1 MKQYFLLAI
10 GFILGFSVLHAQEP
24 TILPDYQP
32 DAFYLKFKAGTLNL
46 PKGDSR
52 HVPVSALFPTA
63 TKGKLQKYGLRA
75 EAFCLRLNNNPALQ
89 YAFKIRFDSVQNADL
104 LLRQLQ
110 QDPRVEL
117 VERVPL
123 YRAAACPSDGFPR
136 KNNPKDTP
144 NDSFYGIV
152 DNIHASWYLDK
163 MGFAELYGKHTG
175 NPDIKVAVVD
185 NAVWSEHEDLD
196 ILPEN
201 LYNTVTNTQGNAA
214 MPDDAYTNQYRH
226 SSFGFKASINP
237 AYNWSHGTHCAGLIA
252 AVNNNGK
259 GIASLASGVSLMGIR
274 IAESEPNLMDNT
286 MEGVAWAVDH
296 GAKVISMSYGAGY
309 NSSIEREFFLACAN
323 QGIVLMAAAGN
334 EGHDKEQYPACYPG
348 VIAVGSV
355 NSDGHRSDFSNY
367 GDWVDVWVPGGYYID
382 HDTVVEDQQLLSTTW
397 CVSQWLDDK
406 PSFSGKYYDMMAGTS
421 MATPLAASASALIL
435 SYYPELNGYQ
445 IQEILQ
451 RATQDSC
458 VYVPEAFRLLEND
471 GLRQVRDLQAGRD
484 EAAGQVEVI
493 WNAPEQEGV
502 TAYRLYHGETY
513 IGQTE
518 AGTTRFGF
526 SAPDTTGFVGVRA
539 IYGQDSSLLCC
550 VPIRK
555 GAPEA
560 SNQEQPESASSLR
573 FWVNQAERS
582 LHLSEGYWHRLEIFD
597 VKGHLVME
605 KEYGAG
611 SISLQGLPS
620 GLYLCRVW
628 NGPEPSTFKFVLP

>member
-1 MKQYFLLAI
+1 MIMKQYFLLAI
-10 GFILGFSVLHAQEP
+10 GFLLVIPVLQAQGQ
-24 TILPDYQP
+24 TAIPDYQP
-32 DAFYLKFKAGTLNL
+32 DALYLKFKAGSLDL
-46 PKGDSR
+46 PKRDSR

-63 TKGKLQKYGLRA
+63 DKGDFRKYGLRA
-75 EAFCLRLNNNPALQ
+75 EAFCLRSGNNPALQ
-89 YAFKIRFDSVQNADL
+89 YAFKLRFDSVQNAGL

-110 QDPRVEL
+110 QDPRIEL

-123 YRAAACPSDGFPR
+123 YRASACPSDGFSR
-136 KNNPKDTP
+136 KNRLKETP
-144 NDSFYGIV
+144 DDPFHGIV
-152 DNIHASWYLDK
+152 DSIHASWHLDM
-163 MGFAELYGKHTG
+163 MGFDELYGKYTG

-185 NAVWSEHEDLD
+185 NAVWSGHEDLD

-201 LYNTVTNTQGNAA
+201 LYNTCTNAQGEANPPSHIDRE
-214 MPDDAYTNQYRH
+214 MVYGG
-226 SSFGFKASINP
+226 GFAGMNP

-274 IAESEPNLMDNT
+274 TAESDPGIFDNT
-286 MEGVAWAVDH
+286 MEGIAWAADH
-296 GAKVISMSYGAGY
+296 GAKVISMSYGSGY
-309 NSSIEREFFLACAN
+309 NSSIEREFFLTCAN
-323 QGIVLMAAAGN
+323 QGIVLIAAAGN
-334 EGHDKEQYPACYPG
+334 EGRDQVQYPACYPG

-367 GDWVDVWVPGGYYID
+367 GDWVDVWVPGGYCTD
-382 HDTVVEDQQLLSTTW
+382 HDTVAEDQQVLSTTW
-397 CVSQWLDDK
+397 CVSQWLHDK
-406 PSFSGKYYDMMAGTS
+406 PSFSGQYYDMMIGTS

-435 SYYPELNGYQ
+435 SYHPELNGYQ
-445 IQEILQ
+445 IKEILQ
-451 RATQDSC
+451 RAMQDSC

-471 GLRQVRDLQAGRD
+471 ELRQVRDLQAGRD
-484 EAAGQVEVI
+484 DATGQVEVI
-493 WNAPEQEGV
+493 WKAPGQEGV

-526 SAPDTTGFVGVRA
+526 PAPDTAGFVGIRA

-555 GAPEA
+555 GTPDVN
-560 SNQEQPESASSLR
+560 NQEQPESASSWKFR
-573 FWVNQAERS
+573 VNQAERS
-582 LHLSEGYWHRLEIFD
+582 LHLSEGIWHRLEIFD
-597 VKGHLVME
+597 VQGRLVME
-605 KEYGAG
+605 KEGGAD

-628 NGPEPSTFKFVLP
+628 NGPDSSTFKFVLP

>member
-10 GFILGFSVLHAQEP
+10 GLFLGFSVLQAQKP
-24 TILPDYQP
+24 TVLPGYQP

-75 EAFCLRLNNNPALQ
+75 EAFCLRLGDNPALQ

-123 YRAAACPSDGFPR
+123 YQTSACPSDGFFLKKQP
-136 KNNPKDTP
+136 KNMP

-152 DNIHASWYLDK
+152 DSIHASWHLDK
-163 MGFAELYGKHTG
+163 MGFAEFYGKYTG

-185 NAVWSEHEDLD
+185 NAIWSGHEDLA

-201 LYNTVTNTQGNAA
+201 LYNTCTNAQGEAN
-214 MPDDAYTNQYRH
+214 PPSNIDRDIVYTPHARI
-226 SSFGFKASINP
+226 GMNP

-259 GIASLASGVSLMGIR
+259 GIVSLASGISLMGIR
-274 IAESEPNLMDNT
+274 IAESEPNLMANA
-286 MEGVAWAVDH
+286 MEGIAWAADH
-296 GAKVISMSYGAGY
+296 GAKVISLSYGSEY
-309 NSSIEREFFLACAN
+309 NSSIEREFFQSCIN
-323 QGIVLMAAAGN
+323 QGIVFFASAGN
-334 EGHDKEQYPACYPG
+334 KSRDKEQYPACYPG

-382 HDTVVEDQQLLSTTW
+382 HDTVVKDQQLLSTTW

-445 IQEILQ
+445 IKEILQ
-451 RATQDSC
+451 QATQDSC

-471 GLRQVRDLQAGRD
+471 RLRQVRNLQAGRD
-484 EAAGQVEVI
+484 EASGQVEVI
-493 WNAPEQEGV
+493 WKTPEQEGV

-526 SAPDTTGFVGVRA
+526 SASDTTGFVGVRA

-560 SNQEQPESASSLR
+560 SNQEQPESASSLK

-582 LHLSEGYWHRLEIFD
+582 LHLSEGNWHRLEIFD
-597 VKGHLVME
+597 VKGRLVLE
-605 KEYGAG
+605 KRYEADAV
-611 SISLQGLPS
+611 SLQGLPS
-620 GLYLCRVW
+620 RLYLCRIW

>member
-1 MKQYFLLAI
+1 MKQYFLLTI
-10 GFILGFSVLHAQEP
+10 SFILGFSVLHAQEQ
-24 TILPDYQP
+24 TVLPDYQP
-32 DAFYLKFKAGTLNL
+32 DALYLKFKAGTLNL
-46 PKGDSR
+46 PKEDSR
-52 HVPVSALFPTA
+52 HVPVSVLFPTA

-75 EAFCLRLNNNPALQ
+75 EAFCLRLDNNPALQ
-89 YAFKIRFDSVQNADL
+89 YTFKIRFDSVQNADL
-104 LLRQLQ
+104 LFRQLQ

-123 YRAAACPSDGFPR
+123 YRAAACPSDGFSR
-136 KNNPKDTP
+136 KKRPKDTP

-152 DNIHASWYLDK
+152 DSIHASWHLDK
-163 MGFAELYGKHTG
+163 MGFAELYGKYTG

-185 NAVWSEHEDLD
+185 NAVWSGHEDLD

-201 LYNTVTNTQGNAA
+201 LYNTCTNAQGEANPPSHIDRE
-214 MPDDAYTNQYRH
+214 MVYGG
-226 SSFGFKASINP
+226 GFAGMNP

-259 GIASLASGVSLMGIR
+259 GIVSLASGISLMGIR
-274 IAESEPNLMDNT
+274 IAESEPNLMANA
-286 MEGVAWAVDH
+286 MEGIAWAADH
-296 GAKVISMSYGAGY
+296 GAKVISLSYGSEY
-309 NSSIEREFFLACAN
+309 NSSIEREFFQSCIN
-323 QGIVLMAAAGN
+323 QGIVFFASAGN
-334 EGHDKEQYPACYPG
+334 KSRDKEQYPACYPG

-367 GDWVDVWVPGGYYID
+367 GDWVDIWVPGGYYID
-382 HDTVVEDQQLLSTTW
+382 HDTVVKDQQMLSTTW
-397 CVSQWLDDK
+397 CVSQWLHDK
-406 PSFSGKYYDMMAGTS
+406 PSFSGQYYDMMIGTS

-445 IQEILQ
+445 IKEILQ
-451 RATQDSC
+451 RAMQDSC
-458 VYVPEAFRLLEND
+458 VHVPEAFRLLEND
-471 GLRQVRDLQAGRD
+471 ELRQVRDLQAGRD
-484 EAAGQVEVI
+484 EVTGQVEVI
-493 WNAPEQEGV
+493 WKAPGQEGV

-526 SAPDTTGFVGVRA
+526 PAPDTAGFVGIRA

-555 GAPEA
+555 GTPDVN
-560 SNQEQPESASSLR
+560 NQEQPESASSWKFR
-573 FWVNQAERS
+573 VNQAERS
-582 LHLSEGYWHRLEIFD
+582 LHLSEGIWHRLEIFD
-597 VKGHLVME
+597 VQGRLVME
-605 KEYGAG
+605 KEGGAD

-628 NGPEPSTFKFVLP
+628 NGPDSSTFKFVLP

>member
-10 GFILGFSVLHAQEP
+10 GFILGFSVLHAQEQ
-24 TILPDYQP
+24 TVLPNYQP
-32 DAFYLKFKAGTLNL
+32 DALYLKFKAGTLNL

-75 EAFCLRLNNNPALQ
+75 EAFCLRLDNTPALQ
-89 YAFKIRFDSVQNADL
+89 YAFKLRFDSVQNADL

-123 YRAAACPSDGFPR
+123 YRAAACTSDGFPR
-136 KNNPKDTP
+136 KNNLKDTP

-152 DNIHASWYLDK
+152 DNIHASWHLDK
-163 MGFAELYGKHTG
+163 MGFAELYGKYTG

-185 NAVWSEHEDLD
+185 NAVWNGHEDLA

-201 LYNTVTNTQGNAA
+201 LYNTCTNAQGEAN
-214 MPDDAYTNQYRH
+214 PPSNIDRDIVYTPHARI
-226 SSFGFKASINP
+226 GMNP

-259 GIASLASGVSLMGIR
+259 GIASLASGISLMGIR
-274 IAESEPNLMDNT
+274 TAESDPNIFDNT
-286 MEGVAWAVDH
+286 MEGIAWAADH
-296 GAKVISMSYGAGY
+296 GAKVISLSYGSEY
-309 NSSIEREFFLACAN
+309 NSSIEREFFQSCIN
-323 QGIVLMAAAGN
+323 QGIVFFASAGN
-334 EGHDKEQYPACYPG
+334 KSRDKEQYPACYPG

-382 HDTVVEDQQLLSTTW
+382 HDTLVKQQKILSTTW

-406 PSFSGKYYDMMAGTS
+406 PSFSDRYYDMMAGTS
-421 MATPLAASASALIL
+421 MATPLAASASALLL

-445 IQEILQ
+445 IKEILQ

-493 WNAPEQEGV
+493 WKAPEQEGV

-526 SAPDTTGFVGVRA
+526 SASDTTGFVGVRA

-560 SNQEQPESASSLR
+560 SNQEQPESASSLK

-582 LHLSEGYWHRLEIFD
+582 LHLSEGNWHRLEIFD
-597 VKGHLVME
+597 VKGRLVLE
-605 KEYGAG
+605 KRHKADAV
-611 SISLQGLPS
+611 SLQGLPS
-620 GLYLCRVW
+620 GLYLCRIW
-628 NGPEPSTFKFVLP
+628 NGPDPSTFKFVLP

>member
-1 MKQYFLLAI
+1 M
-10 GFILGFSVLHAQEP
+10 
-24 TILPDYQP
+24 
-32 DAFYLKFKAGTLNL
+32 
-46 PKGDSR
+46 
-52 HVPVSALFPTA
+52 
-63 TKGKLQKYGLRA
+63 
-75 EAFCLRLNNNPALQ
+75 
-89 YAFKIRFDSVQNADL
+89 
-104 LLRQLQ
+104 
-110 QDPRVEL
+110 
-117 VERVPL
+117 
-123 YRAAACPSDGFPR
+123 
-136 KNNPKDTP
+136 
-144 NDSFYGIV
+144 
-152 DNIHASWYLDK
+152 
-163 MGFAELYGKHTG
+163 
-175 NPDIKVAVVD
+175 
-185 NAVWSEHEDLD
+185 
-196 ILPEN
+196 
-201 LYNTVTNTQGNAA
+201 
-214 MPDDAYTNQYRH
+214 
-226 SSFGFKASINP
+226 NP

-259 GIASLASGVSLMGIR
+259 GIASLASGISLMGIR
-274 IAESEPNLMDNT
+274 TAESDPNIFDNT
-286 MEGVAWAVDH
+286 MEGIAWAIDH

-309 NSSIEREFFLACAN
+309 NSSIEREFFLACAD

-334 EGHDKEQYPACYPG
+334 EGRDKEQYPACYPG

-382 HDTVVEDQQLLSTTW
+382 HDTLVKQQKILSTTW
-397 CVSQWLDDK
+397 CVSQWLYDK
-406 PSFSGKYYDMMAGTS
+406 PSFNGQYYDMKIGTS
-421 MATPLAASASALIL
+421 MATPLAASASALLL

-445 IQEILQ
+445 IKEILQ

-493 WNAPEQEGV
+493 WKAPEQEGV

-555 GAPEA
+555 GAPEV

-582 LHLSEGYWHRLEIFD
+582 LHLSEGNWHRLEIFD
-597 VKGHLVME
+597 VKGRLVME

-611 SISLQGLPS
+611 SVSLQGLPS

-628 NGPEPSTFKFVLP
+628 NGPDSSTFKFVLP

>member
-10 GFILGFSVLHAQEP
+10 GFILGFSVLHAQEQ
-24 TILPDYQP
+24 TVLPNYQP
-32 DAFYLKFKAGTLNL
+32 DALYLKFKAGTLNL

-75 EAFCLRLNNNPALQ
+75 EAFCLRLDNNPALQ
-89 YAFKIRFDSVQNADL
+89 YAFKLRFDSVQNADL

-123 YRAAACPSDGFPR
+123 YRAAACTSDGFPR
-136 KNNPKDTP
+136 KNNLKDTP

-152 DNIHASWYLDK
+152 DNIHASWHLDK
-163 MGFAELYGKHTG
+163 MGFAELYGKYTG

-185 NAVWSEHEDLD
+185 NAVWNGHEDLA

-201 LYNTVTNTQGNAA
+201 LYNTCTNAQGEAN
-214 MPDDAYTNQYRH
+214 PPSNIDRDIVYTPHARI
-226 SSFGFKASINP
+226 GMNP

-259 GIASLASGVSLMGIR
+259 GIASLASGISLMGIR
-274 IAESEPNLMDNT
+274 TAESDPNIFDNT
-286 MEGVAWAVDH
+286 MEGIAWAADH
-296 GAKVISMSYGAGY
+296 GAKVISLSYGSEY
-309 NSSIEREFFLACAN
+309 NSSIEREFFQSCIN
-323 QGIVLMAAAGN
+323 QGIVFFASAGN
-334 EGHDKEQYPACYPG
+334 KSRDKEQYPACYPG

-382 HDTVVEDQQLLSTTW
+382 HDTLVKQQKILSTTW

-406 PSFSGKYYDMMAGTS
+406 PSFSDRYYDMMAGTS
-421 MATPLAASASALIL
+421 MATPLAASASALLL

-445 IQEILQ
+445 IKEILQ

-493 WNAPEQEGV
+493 WKAPEQEGV

-582 LHLSEGYWHRLEIFD
+582 LHLSEGNWHRLEIFD
-597 VKGHLVME
+597 VKGRLVME

-611 SISLQGLPS
+611 TVSLQGIPS
-620 GLYLCRVW
+620 GLYLCRIW
-628 NGPEPSTFKFVLP
+628 IGPDSSTFKFVLP

>member
-1 MKQYFLLAI
+1 MKQYFLLTI
-10 GFILGFSVLHAQEP
+10 SFILGFSVLHAQEQ
-24 TILPDYQP
+24 TVLPDYQP
-32 DAFYLKFKAGTLNL
+32 DALYLKFKAGTLNL
-46 PKGDSR
+46 PKEDSR
-52 HVPVSALFPTA
+52 HVPVSVLFPTA

-75 EAFCLRLNNNPALQ
+75 EAFCLRLDNNPALQ
-89 YAFKIRFDSVQNADL
+89 YTFKIRFDSVQNADL
-104 LLRQLQ
+104 LFRQLQ

-123 YRAAACPSDGFPR
+123 YRAAACPSDGFSR
-136 KNNPKDTP
+136 KKRPKDTP

-152 DNIHASWYLDK
+152 DSIHASWHLDK
-163 MGFAELYGKHTG
+163 MGFAELYGKYTG

-185 NAVWSEHEDLD
+185 NAVWSGHEDLD

-201 LYNTVTNTQGNAA
+201 LYNTCTNAQGEANPPSHIDRE
-214 MPDDAYTNQYRH
+214 MVYGG
-226 SSFGFKASINP
+226 GFAGMNP

-259 GIASLASGVSLMGIR
+259 GIVSLASGISLMGIR
-274 IAESEPNLMDNT
+274 IAESEPNLMANA
-286 MEGVAWAVDH
+286 MEGIAWAADH
-296 GAKVISMSYGAGY
+296 GAKVISLSYGSEY
-309 NSSIEREFFLACAN
+309 NSSIEREFFQSCIN
-323 QGIVLMAAAGN
+323 QGIVFFASAGN
-334 EGHDKEQYPACYPG
+334 KSRDKEQYPACYPG

-367 GDWVDVWVPGGYYID
+367 GDWVDIWVPGGYYID
-382 HDTVVEDQQLLSTTW
+382 HDTVVKDQQMLSTTW

-445 IQEILQ
+445 IKEILQ
-451 RATQDSC
+451 RAMQDSC
-458 VYVPEAFRLLEND
+458 VHVPEAFRLLEND
-471 GLRQVRDLQAGRD
+471 ELRQVRDLQAGRD
-484 EAAGQVEVI
+484 ETTGQVEVI
-493 WNAPEQEGV
+493 WKAPGQEGV

-526 SAPDTTGFVGVRA
+526 PAPDTAGFVGIRA

-555 GAPEA
+555 GTPDVN
-560 SNQEQPESASSLR
+560 NQEQPESASSLR

-582 LHLSEGYWHRLEIFD
+582 LHLSEGNWHRLEIFD
-597 VKGHLVME
+597 VKGRLVLE
-605 KEYGAG
+605 KRYEADAV
-611 SISLQGLPS
+611 SLQGLPS
-620 GLYLCRVW
+620 GLYLCRIW

>member
-10 GFILGFSVLHAQEP
+10 GFILGFSALPAQEP
-24 TILPDYQP
+24 MTLPDYQP
-32 DAFYLKFKAGTLNL
+32 DALYLKFKAGTLNL

-52 HVPVSALFPTA
+52 HVPVSALFPA
-63 TKGKLQKYGLRA
+63 AAKGKLQKYGLRT
-75 EAFCLRLNNNPALQ
+75 EAFCLRLDNNPALQ
-89 YAFKIRFDSVQNADL
+89 YTFKIRFDSVQNADL

-123 YRAAACPSDGFPR
+123 YRAAACTSDGFSR
-136 KNNPKDTP
+136 KKRPKDTP

-152 DNIHASWYLDK
+152 DSIHASWHLDK
-163 MGFAELYGKHTG
+163 MGFAELYGKYTG

-185 NAVWSEHEDLD
+185 NAIWSGHEDLA

-201 LYNTVTNTQGNAA
+201 LYNTCTNAQGEANPPSHIDREIVYGCDWAG
-214 MPDDAYTNQYRH
+214 T
-226 SSFGFKASINP
+226 NP

-252 AVNNNGK
+252 AVNNNGN
-259 GIASLASGVSLMGIR
+259 GIVSLASGVSLMGIR
-274 IAESEPNLMDNT
+274 TAESDPNIFDNT
-286 MEGVAWAVDH
+286 MEGLAWAADH
-296 GAKVISMSYGAGY
+296 EAKVISMSYGGGY
-309 NSSIEREFFLACAN
+309 NSSIEKEFFLACAN

-334 EGHDKEQYPACYPG
+334 NGRDDEQYPSCYPG

-382 HDTVVEDQQLLSTTW
+382 HDTAVEDQQMLSTTW

-421 MATPLAASASALIL
+421 MATPLAASASALLL

-445 IQEILQ
+445 IKEILQ
-451 RATQDSC
+451 RATQYSC

-484 EAAGQVEVI
+484 EATSQVEVI
-493 WNAPEQEGV
+493 WKEPEQEGV

-573 FWVNQAERS
+573 FWINQAERS
-582 LHLSEGYWHRLEIFD
+582 LHLPEGNWHRLEIFD
-597 VKGHLVME
+597 VKGRLVLE
-605 KEYGAG
+605 KRYEADAV
-611 SISLQGLPS
+611 SLQGLPS
-620 GLYLCRVW
+620 GLYLCRIW

>member
-10 GFILGFSVLHAQEP
+10 GFILSFPVLHAQEP
-24 TILPDYQP
+24 TTIPDYQP
-32 DAFYLKFKAGTLNL
+32 DALYLKFKAGTLNL

-63 TKGKLQKYGLRA
+63 DKGKLQKYGLRA

-89 YAFKIRFDSVQNADL
+89 YAFKLRFDSVQNADL

-123 YRAAACPSDGFPR
+123 YQTSACPSDGFFR
-136 KNNPKDTP
+136 KKQPKNMP

-152 DNIHASWYLDK
+152 DSIHASWHLDK
-163 MGFAELYGKHTG
+163 MGFAEFYGKYTG

-185 NAVWSEHEDLD
+185 NAIWSGHEDLA

-201 LYNTVTNTQGNAA
+201 LYNTCTNAQGEAN
-214 MPDDAYTNQYRH
+214 PPSNIDRDIVYTPHARI
-226 SSFGFKASINP
+226 GMNP

-259 GIASLASGVSLMGIR
+259 GIVSLASGVSLMGIR

-296 GAKVISMSYGAGY
+296 GAKVISMSYGSSY
-309 NSSIEREFFLACAN
+309 NSSIEREFFLACAD

-334 EGHDKEQYPACYPG
+334 EGRDKEQYPACYPG

-382 HDTVVEDQQLLSTTW
+382 HDTLVKQQKILSTTW

-406 PSFSGKYYDMMAGTS
+406 PSFSGQYYDMMIGTS

-435 SYYPELNGYQ
+435 SYCPELNGYQ
-445 IQEILQ
+445 IKEILQ

-493 WNAPEQEGV
+493 WKAPEQEGV

-518 AGTTRFGF
+518 AGTTRFEF
-526 SAPDTTGFVGVRA
+526 PAPDTAGFVGIRA

-555 GAPEA
+555 GAPEV

-582 LHLSEGYWHRLEIFD
+582 LHLSEGNWHRLEIFD
-597 VKGHLVME
+597 VKGRLVLE
-605 KEYGAG
+605 KRYEADAV
-611 SISLQGLPS
+611 SLQGLPS

>member
-1 MKQYFLLAI
+1 MKQYFLLTI
-10 GFILGFSVLHAQEP
+10 SFILGFSVLHAQEQ
-24 TILPDYQP
+24 TVLPDYQP
-32 DAFYLKFKAGTLNL
+32 DALYLKFKAGTLNL
-46 PKGDSR
+46 PKEDSR
-52 HVPVSALFPTA
+52 HVPVSVLFPTA

-75 EAFCLRLNNNPALQ
+75 EAFCLRLDNNPALQ
-89 YAFKIRFDSVQNADL
+89 YTFKIRFDSVQNADL

-123 YRAAACPSDGFPR
+123 YRAAACPSDGFSR
-136 KNNPKDTP
+136 KKRPKDTP
-144 NDSFYGIV
+144 NDPFHGIV
-152 DNIHASWYLDK
+152 DNIHASWHLDK
-163 MGFAELYGKHTG
+163 MGFAELYGKYTG

-185 NAVWSEHEDLD
+185 NAVWSGHEDLD

-201 LYNTVTNTQGNAA
+201 LYNTCTNAQGEANPPSHIDRE
-214 MPDDAYTNQYRH
+214 MVYGG
-226 SSFGFKASINP
+226 GFAGMNP

-259 GIASLASGVSLMGIR
+259 GIVSLASGISLMGIR
-274 IAESEPNLMDNT
+274 IAESEPNLMANA
-286 MEGVAWAVDH
+286 MEGIAWAADH
-296 GAKVISMSYGAGY
+296 GAKVISLSYGSEY
-309 NSSIEREFFLACAN
+309 NSSIEREFFQSCIN
-323 QGIVLMAAAGN
+323 QGIVFFASAGN
-334 EGHDKEQYPACYPG
+334 KSRDKEQYPACYPG

-367 GDWVDVWVPGGYYID
+367 GDWVDIWVPGGYYID
-382 HDTVVEDQQLLSTTW
+382 HDTVVKDQQMLSTTW

-445 IQEILQ
+445 IKEILQ

-484 EAAGQVEVI
+484 EATSQVEVI
-493 WNAPEQEGV
+493 WKAPEQEGG

-555 GAPEA
+555 GAPEV

-573 FWVNQAERS
+573 FWINQTERS
-582 LHLSEGYWHRLEIFD
+582 LHLPEGNWHRLEIFD
-597 VKGHLVME
+597 VKGRLVLE
-605 KEYGAG
+605 KRYEADAV
-611 SISLQGLPS
+611 SLQGLPS
-620 GLYLCRVW
+620 GLYLCRIW

>member
-10 GFILGFSVLHAQEP
+10 GFILSFPVLHAQEQ
-24 TILPDYQP
+24 TVLPDYQP
-32 DAFYLKFKAGTLNL
+32 DALYLKFKAGTLNL

-63 TKGKLQKYGLRA
+63 AKGTLDKYGLRT
-75 EAFCLRLNNNPALQ
+75 EAFCLRLDNNPALQ

-123 YRAAACPSDGFPR
+123 YRAAACTSDGFPR

-152 DNIHASWYLDK
+152 DSIHASWHLDK
-163 MGFAELYGKHTG
+163 MGFAELYGKYTG

-185 NAVWSEHEDLD
+185 NAVWNGHEDLA

-201 LYNTVTNTQGNAA
+201 LYNTCTNAQGEANPPSYIDREIVYGGDWAG
-214 MPDDAYTNQYRH
+214 M
-226 SSFGFKASINP
+226 NP

-259 GIASLASGVSLMGIR
+259 GLASLASGVSLMGIR
-274 IAESEPNLMDNT
+274 TAESNPNIFDNI

-309 NSSIEREFFLACAN
+309 NSSIEREFFLTCAN

-334 EGHDKEQYPACYPG
+334 NGRDKEQYPACYPG

-382 HDTVVEDQQLLSTTW
+382 HDTAVTNQQMLSTTW

-406 PSFSGKYYDMMAGTS
+406 PSFSGQYYDMMSGTS
-421 MATPLAASASALIL
+421 MATPLVASASALIL

-445 IQEILQ
+445 IKEILQ

-471 GLRQVRDLQAGRD
+471 RLRQVRDLQAGRD

-493 WNAPEQEGV
+493 WKAPEQEGL

-555 GAPEA
+555 GAPEV
-560 SNQEQPESASSLR
+560 SNQEQPESASSLM

-582 LHLSEGYWHRLEIFD
+582 LHLSEGNWHRLEIFD
-597 VKGHLVME
+597 VKGRLVLE
-605 KEYGAG
+605 KEYVAG
-611 SISLQGLPS
+611 SVSLQGLPS

-628 NGPEPSTFKFVLP
+628 IGPDSSTFKFVLP

>member
-10 GFILGFSVLHAQEP
+10 GLFLGFSVLPAQEP
-24 TILPDYQP
+24 TILSDYQP
-32 DAFYLKFKAGTLNL
+32 DALYLKFKAGTLNL

-52 HVPVSALFPTA
+52 YVPVSALFPA
-63 TKGKLQKYGLRA
+63 AAKGKLQKYGLRA
-75 EAFCLRLNNNPALQ
+75 EVFCLRLDNNPALQ
-89 YAFKIRFDSVQNADL
+89 YAFKLRFDSVQNADSL
-104 LLRQLQ
+104 LGQLQ

-123 YRAAACPSDGFPR
+123 YRAAACTSDGFPR

-152 DNIHASWYLDK
+152 DNIHASWHLDK
-163 MGFAELYGKHTG
+163 MGFAELYGKYTG

-185 NAVWSEHEDLD
+185 NAVWNGHEDLA

-201 LYNTVTNTQGNAA
+201 LYNTCTNAQGEANPPSHIDREIVYGGDWAG
-214 MPDDAYTNQYRH
+214 M
-226 SSFGFKASINP
+226 NP

-259 GIASLASGVSLMGIR
+259 GIASLASGISLMGIR
-274 IAESEPNLMDNT
+274 TAESEPNLMANT
-286 MEGVAWAVDH
+286 MEGIVWAADH
-296 GAKVISMSYGAGY
+296 GAKVISLSYGSEY
-309 NSSIEREFFLACAN
+309 NSSIEREFFQSCIN
-323 QGIVLMAAAGN
+323 QGIVFFASAGN
-334 EGHDKEQYPACYPG
+334 KSRDKEQYPACYPG

-382 HDTVVEDQQLLSTTW
+382 HDSAVTNQQMLSTTW

-406 PSFSGKYYDMMAGTS
+406 PSFSGKYYDMMIGTS

-445 IQEILQ
+445 IKEILQ

-493 WNAPEQEGV
+493 WKAPEQEGV

-518 AGTTRFGF
+518 VGTTRFGF

-555 GAPEA
+555 GAPEV
-560 SNQEQPESASSLR
+560 SNQKQPESASSLR

-582 LHLSEGYWHRLEIFD
+582 LHLSEGNWHRLEIFD
-597 VKGHLVME
+597 VKGRLVLE
-605 KEYGAG
+605 KRYEADAV
-611 SISLQGLPS
+611 SLQGLPS

>member
-10 GFILGFSVLHAQEP
+10 GFILSFPVLHAQEP
-24 TILPDYQP
+24 TTIPDYQP
-32 DAFYLKFKAGTLNL
+32 DALYLKFKAGTLNL

-63 TKGKLQKYGLRA
+63 AKGKLQKYGLRA

-89 YAFKIRFDSVQNADL
+89 YAFKLRFDSVQNADL

-123 YRAAACPSDGFPR
+123 YQTSACPSDGFFR
-136 KNNPKDTP
+136 KKQPKNMP

-152 DNIHASWYLDK
+152 DSIHASWHLDK
-163 MGFAELYGKHTG
+163 MGFAEFYGKYTG

-185 NAVWSEHEDLD
+185 NAIWSGHEDLA

-201 LYNTVTNTQGNAA
+201 LYNTCTNAQGEAN
-214 MPDDAYTNQYRH
+214 PPSNIDRDIVYTPHARI
-226 SSFGFKASINP
+226 GMNP

-259 GIASLASGVSLMGIR
+259 GIVSLASGVSLMGIR

-296 GAKVISMSYGAGY
+296 GAKVISMSYGSSY
-309 NSSIEREFFLACAN
+309 NSSIEREFFLACAD

-334 EGHDKEQYPACYPG
+334 EGRDKEQYPACYPG

-382 HDTVVEDQQLLSTTW
+382 HDTVVKDQQLLSTTW

-435 SYYPELNGYQ
+435 SYCPELNGYQ
-445 IQEILQ
+445 IKEILQ

-493 WNAPEQEGV
+493 WKAPEQEGV

-555 GAPEA
+555 GAPEV
-560 SNQEQPESASSLR
+560 SNQKQPESASSLR

-582 LHLSEGYWHRLEIFD
+582 LHLSEGNWHRLEIFD
-597 VKGHLVME
+597 VKGRLVLE
-605 KEYGAG
+605 KRYEADAV
-611 SISLQGLPS
+611 SLQGLPS

>member
-10 GFILGFSVLHAQEP
+10 GFILNFPVLHAQEQ
-24 TILPDYQP
+24 TVLPGYQP

-63 TKGKLQKYGLRA
+63 DKGDFRKYGLRA
-75 EAFCLRLNNNPALQ
+75 EAFCLRSGNNPALQ
-89 YAFKIRFDSVQNADL
+89 YAFKLRFDSVQNAGL

-110 QDPRVEL
+110 QDPRIEL

-123 YRAAACPSDGFPR
+123 YRASACPSDGFSR
-136 KNNPKDTP
+136 KNRLKETP
-144 NDSFYGIV
+144 DDPFHGIV
-152 DNIHASWYLDK
+152 DSIHASWHLDM
-163 MGFAELYGKHTG
+163 MGFDELYGKYTG

-185 NAVWSEHEDLD
+185 NAVWNGHEDLA

-201 LYNTVTNTQGNAA
+201 LYNTCTNAQGEANPPSHIDRE
-214 MPDDAYTNQYRH
+214 MVYGG
-226 SSFGFKASINP
+226 GFAGMNP

-259 GIASLASGVSLMGIR
+259 GIVSLASGVSLMGIR
-274 IAESEPNLMDNT
+274 IAESEPNLMANA
-286 MEGVAWAVDH
+286 MEGIAWAADH
-296 GAKVISMSYGAGY
+296 GAKVISLSYGSEY
-309 NSSIEREFFLACAN
+309 NSSIEREFFQSCIN
-323 QGIVLMAAAGN
+323 QGIVFFASAGN
-334 EGHDKEQYPACYPG
+334 KSRDKEQYPACYPG

-382 HDTVVEDQQLLSTTW
+382 HDTVVKDQQLLSTTW

-445 IQEILQ
+445 IKEILQ
-451 RATQDSC
+451 QATQDSC

-471 GLRQVRDLQAGRD
+471 RLRQVRNLQAGRD

-493 WNAPEQEGV
+493 WKTPEQEGV

-526 SAPDTTGFVGVRA
+526 SASDTTGFVGVRA

-573 FWVNQAERS
+573 FWINQTERS
-582 LHLSEGYWHRLEIFD
+582 LHLPEGNWHRLEIFD
-597 VKGHLVME
+597 VKGRLVLE
-605 KEYGAG
+605 KRYEADAV
-611 SISLQGLPS
+611 SLQGLPS
-620 GLYLCRVW
+620 GLYLCRIW
-628 NGPEPSTFKFVLP
+628 NDPDSSTFKFILP

>member
-1 MKQYFLLAI
+1 MKQYFLLTI
-10 GFILGFSVLHAQEP
+10 SFILGFSVLHAQEQ
-24 TILPDYQP
+24 TVLPDYQP
-32 DAFYLKFKAGTLNL
+32 DALYLKFKAGTLNL
-46 PKGDSR
+46 PKEDSR
-52 HVPVSALFPTA
+52 HVPVSVLFPTA

-75 EAFCLRLNNNPALQ
+75 EAFCLRLDNNPALQ
-89 YAFKIRFDSVQNADL
+89 YTFKIRFDSVQNADL
-104 LLRQLQ
+104 LFRQLQ

-123 YRAAACPSDGFPR
+123 YQTSACPSDGFFR
-136 KNNPKDTP
+136 KKQPKNMP

-152 DNIHASWYLDK
+152 DSIHASWHLDK
-163 MGFAELYGKHTG
+163 MGFAEFYGKYTG

-185 NAVWSEHEDLD
+185 NAIWSGHEDLA

-201 LYNTVTNTQGNAA
+201 LYNTCTNAQGEAN
-214 MPDDAYTNQYRH
+214 PPSNIDRDIVYTPHARI
-226 SSFGFKASINP
+226 GMNP

-259 GIASLASGVSLMGIR
+259 GIVSLASGVSLMGIR

-296 GAKVISMSYGAGY
+296 GAKVISMSYGSSY
-309 NSSIEREFFLACAN
+309 NSSIEREFFLACAD

-334 EGHDKEQYPACYPG
+334 EGRDKEQYPACYPG

-382 HDTVVEDQQLLSTTW
+382 HDTLVKQQKILSTTW

-406 PSFSGKYYDMMAGTS
+406 PSFSGQYYDMMIGTS

-435 SYYPELNGYQ
+435 SYCPELNGYQ
-445 IQEILQ
+445 IKEILQ

-493 WNAPEQEGV
+493 WKAPEQEGV

-555 GAPEA
+555 GAPEV
-560 SNQEQPESASSLR
+560 SNQKQPESASSLR

-582 LHLSEGYWHRLEIFD
+582 LHLSEGNWHRLEIFD
-597 VKGHLVME
+597 VKGRLVLE
-605 KEYGAG
+605 KRYEADAV
-611 SISLQGLPS
+611 SLQGLPS

>member
-10 GFILGFSVLHAQEP
+10 GLFLGFSVLQAQKP
-24 TILPDYQP
+24 TVLPGYQP

-89 YAFKIRFDSVQNADL
+89 YAFKLRFDSVQNADL

-163 MGFAELYGKHTG
+163 MGFAELYGKYTG

-185 NAVWSEHEDLD
+185 NAVWNGHEDLT

-201 LYNTVTNTQGNAA
+201 LYNTCTNAQGEADPPSNIDRDIVYKPHHWIG
-214 MPDDAYTNQYRH
+214 M
-226 SSFGFKASINP
+226 NP

-259 GIASLASGVSLMGIR
+259 GIVSLASGVSLMGIR
-274 IAESEPNLMDNT
+274 TAESDPNIFDNI
-286 MEGVAWAVDH
+286 MEGVAWAIDH

-309 NSSIEREFFLACAN
+309 NSSIEREFFLTCAN
-323 QGIVLMAAAGN
+323 RGIVLMAAAGN
-334 EGHDKEQYPACYPG
+334 EGRDKEQYPACYPG

-382 HDTVVEDQQLLSTTW
+382 HDTVVKDQQLLSTTW

-406 PSFSGKYYDMMAGTS
+406 PSFSGQYYDMMIGTS

-445 IQEILQ
+445 IKEILQ
-451 RATQDSC
+451 RAMQDSC

-471 GLRQVRDLQAGRD
+471 RLRQVRDLQAGRD

-493 WNAPEQEGV
+493 WKAPEQEGV

-555 GAPEA
+555 GAPEV

-582 LHLSEGYWHRLEIFD
+582 LHLSEDNWHRLEIFD
-597 VKGHLVME
+597 VKGRLVME

-611 SISLQGLPS
+611 SVSLQGLPS

-628 NGPEPSTFKFVLP
+628 NGPDSSTFKFVLP

>member
-1 MKQYFLLAI
+1 MKQYFLLTI
-10 GFILGFSVLHAQEP
+10 SFILGFSVLHAQEQ
-24 TILPDYQP
+24 TVLPDYQP
-32 DAFYLKFKAGTLNL
+32 DALYLKFKAGTLNL
-46 PKGDSR
+46 PKEDSR
-52 HVPVSALFPTA
+52 HVPVSVLFPTA

-75 EAFCLRLNNNPALQ
+75 EAFCLRLDNNPALQ
-89 YAFKIRFDSVQNADL
+89 YTFKIRFDSVQNADL
-104 LLRQLQ
+104 LFRQLQ

-123 YRAAACPSDGFPR
+123 YRAAACPSDGFSR
-136 KNNPKDTP
+136 KKRPKDTP

-152 DNIHASWYLDK
+152 DSIHASWHLDK
-163 MGFAELYGKHTG
+163 MGFAELYGKYTG

-185 NAVWSEHEDLD
+185 NAVWSGHEDLD

-201 LYNTVTNTQGNAA
+201 LYNTCTNAQGEANPPSHIDRE
-214 MPDDAYTNQYRH
+214 MVYGG
-226 SSFGFKASINP
+226 GFAGMNP

-259 GIASLASGVSLMGIR
+259 GIVSLASGISLMGIR
-274 IAESEPNLMDNT
+274 IAESEPNLMANA
-286 MEGVAWAVDH
+286 MEGIAWAADH
-296 GAKVISMSYGAGY
+296 GAKVISLSYGSEY
-309 NSSIEREFFLACAN
+309 NSSIEREFFQSCIN
-323 QGIVLMAAAGN
+323 QGIVFFASAGN
-334 EGHDKEQYPACYPG
+334 KSRDKEQYPACYPG

-367 GDWVDVWVPGGYYID
+367 GDWVDIWVPGGYYID
-382 HDTVVEDQQLLSTTW
+382 HDTVVKDQQMLSTTW

-445 IQEILQ
+445 IKEILQ

-484 EAAGQVEVI
+484 EATSQVEVI
-493 WNAPEQEGV
+493 WKEPEQEGV

-539 IYGQDSSLLCC
+539 IYSQDSSLLCC
-550 VPIRK
+550 VHIRK

-582 LHLSEGYWHRLEIFD
+582 LHLSEGNWHRLEIFD
-597 VKGHLVME
+597 VKGRLVLE
-605 KEYGAG
+605 KRYEADAV
-611 SISLQGLPS
+611 SLQGLPS
-620 GLYLCRVW
+620 GLYLCRIW

>member
-10 GFILGFSVLHAQEP
+10 GFILGFSVLHAQEQ
-24 TILPDYQP
+24 TVLPNYQP
-32 DAFYLKFKAGTLNL
+32 DALYLKFKAGTLNL

-75 EAFCLRLNNNPALQ
+75 EAFCLRLDNTPALQ
-89 YAFKIRFDSVQNADL
+89 YAFKLRFDSVQNADL

-123 YRAAACPSDGFPR
+123 YRAAACTSDGFPR
-136 KNNPKDTP
+136 KNNLKDTP

-152 DNIHASWYLDK
+152 DNIHASWHLDK
-163 MGFAELYGKHTG
+163 MGFAELYGKYTG

-185 NAVWSEHEDLD
+185 NAVWNGHEDLA

-201 LYNTVTNTQGNAA
+201 LYNTCTNAQGEAN
-214 MPDDAYTNQYRH
+214 PPSNIDRDIVYTPHARI
-226 SSFGFKASINP
+226 GMNP

-259 GIASLASGVSLMGIR
+259 GIASLASGISLMGIR
-274 IAESEPNLMDNT
+274 TAESDPNIFDNT
-286 MEGVAWAVDH
+286 MEGIAWAADH
-296 GAKVISMSYGAGY
+296 GAKVISLSYGSEY
-309 NSSIEREFFLACAN
+309 NSSIEREFFQSCIN
-323 QGIVLMAAAGN
+323 QGIVFFASAGN
-334 EGHDKEQYPACYPG
+334 KSRDKEQYPACYPG

-382 HDTVVEDQQLLSTTW
+382 HDTLVKQQKILSTTW

-406 PSFSGKYYDMMAGTS
+406 PS
-421 MATPLAASASALIL
+421 
-435 SYYPELNGYQ
+435 ELNGYQ
-445 IQEILQ
+445 IKEILQ

-493 WNAPEQEGV
+493 WKAPEQEGV

-526 SAPDTTGFVGVRA
+526 SASDTTGFVGVRA

-560 SNQEQPESASSLR
+560 SNQEQPESASSLK

-582 LHLSEGYWHRLEIFD
+582 LHLSEGNWHRLEIFD
-597 VKGHLVME
+597 VKGRLVLE
-605 KEYGAG
+605 KRHKADAV
-611 SISLQGLPS
+611 SLQGLPS
-620 GLYLCRVW
+620 GLYLCRIW
-628 NGPEPSTFKFVLP
+628 NGPDPSTFKFVLP

>member
-10 GFILGFSVLHAQEP
+10 GLFLGFSVLPAQEP

-32 DAFYLKFKAGTLNL
+32 DALYLKFKAGTLNL

-52 HVPVSALFPTA
+52 YVPVSALFPA
-63 TKGKLQKYGLRA
+63 AAKGKLQKYGLRA
-75 EAFCLRLNNNPALQ
+75 EAFCLRLDNNPALQ

-104 LLRQLQ
+104 LLSQLQ

-123 YRAAACPSDGFPR
+123 YRAAACPSDGFSR
-136 KNNPKDTP
+136 KKRPKDTP

-152 DNIHASWYLDK
+152 DSIHASWHLDK
-163 MGFAELYGKHTG
+163 MGFAELYGKYTG

-185 NAVWSEHEDLD
+185 NAVWNGHEDLA

-201 LYNTVTNTQGNAA
+201 LYNTCTNAQGEANPPSHIDRE
-214 MPDDAYTNQYRH
+214 MVYGG
-226 SSFGFKASINP
+226 GFAGMNP

-259 GIASLASGVSLMGIR
+259 GIVSLASGISLMGIR
-274 IAESEPNLMDNT
+274 IAESEPNLMANA
-286 MEGVAWAVDH
+286 MEGIAWAADH
-296 GAKVISMSYGAGY
+296 GAKVISLSYGSEY
-309 NSSIEREFFLACAN
+309 NSSIEREFFQSCIN
-323 QGIVLMAAAGN
+323 QGIVFFASAGN
-334 EGHDKEQYPACYPG
+334 KSRDKEQYPACYLG

-382 HDTVVEDQQLLSTTW
+382 HDTAVTNQQMLSTTW

-406 PSFSGKYYDMMAGTS
+406 PSFSGQYYDMMIGTS

-445 IQEILQ
+445 IKEILQ

-493 WNAPEQEGV
+493 WKAPEQEGV

-555 GAPEA
+555 GAPEV

-582 LHLSEGYWHRLEIFD
+582 LHLSDGNWHRLEIFD
-597 VKGHLVME
+597 VKGRLVME

-611 SISLQGLPS
+611 SVSLQGLPS

>member
-1 MKQYFLLAI
+1 MKQYFLLTI
-10 GFILGFSVLHAQEP
+10 SFILGFSVLHAQEQ
-24 TILPDYQP
+24 TVLPDYQP
-32 DAFYLKFKAGTLNL
+32 DALYLKFKAGTLNL
-46 PKGDSR
+46 PKEDSR
-52 HVPVSALFPTA
+52 HVPVSVLFPTA

-75 EAFCLRLNNNPALQ
+75 EAFCLRLDNNPALQ
-89 YAFKIRFDSVQNADL
+89 YTFKIRFDSVQNADL
-104 LLRQLQ
+104 LFRQLQ

-123 YRAAACPSDGFPR
+123 YRAAACPSDGFSR
-136 KNNPKDTP
+136 KKRPKDTP

-152 DNIHASWYLDK
+152 DSIHASWHLDK
-163 MGFAELYGKHTG
+163 MGFAELYGKYTG

-185 NAVWSEHEDLD
+185 NAVWSGHEDLD

-201 LYNTVTNTQGNAA
+201 LYNTCTNAQGEANPPSHIDRE
-214 MPDDAYTNQYRH
+214 MVYGG
-226 SSFGFKASINP
+226 GFAGMNP

-259 GIASLASGVSLMGIR
+259 GIVSLASGISLMGIR
-274 IAESEPNLMDNT
+274 IAESEPNLMANA
-286 MEGVAWAVDH
+286 MEGIAWAADH
-296 GAKVISMSYGAGY
+296 GAKVISLSYGSEY
-309 NSSIEREFFLACAN
+309 NSSIEREFFQSCIN
-323 QGIVLMAAAGN
+323 QGIVFFASAGN
-334 EGHDKEQYPACYPG
+334 KSRDKEQYPACYPG

-367 GDWVDVWVPGGYYID
+367 GDWVDIWVPGGYYID
-382 HDTVVEDQQLLSTTW
+382 HDTVVKDQQMLSTTW

-445 IQEILQ
+445 IKEILQ
-451 RATQDSC
+451 RAMQDSC
-458 VYVPEAFRLLEND
+458 VHVPEAFRLLEND

-484 EAAGQVEVI
+484 EATSQVEVI
-493 WNAPEQEGV
+493 WKEPEQEGV

-526 SAPDTTGFVGVRA
+526 PAPDTAGFVGIRA

-555 GAPEA
+555 ETPGVN
-560 SNQEQPESASSLR
+560 NQEQPESASSWKFR
-573 FWVNQAERS
+573 VNQAERS
-582 LHLSEGYWHRLEIFD
+582 LHLSEGIWHRLEIFD
-597 VKGHLVME
+597 VQGRLVME
-605 KEYGAG
+605 KEGGAD

-628 NGPEPSTFKFVLP
+628 NGPDSSTFKFVLP

>member
-1 MKQYFLLAI
+1 MKQYFLLTI
-10 GFILGFSVLHAQEP
+10 SFILGFSVLHAQEQ
-24 TILPDYQP
+24 TVLPDYQP
-32 DAFYLKFKAGTLNL
+32 DALYLKFKAGTLNL
-46 PKGDSR
+46 PKEDSR
-52 HVPVSALFPTA
+52 HVPVSVLFPTA

-75 EAFCLRLNNNPALQ
+75 EAFCLRLDNNPALQ
-89 YAFKIRFDSVQNADL
+89 YTFKIRFDSVQNADL
-104 LLRQLQ
+104 LFRQLQ

-123 YRAAACPSDGFPR
+123 YRAAACPSDGFSR
-136 KNNPKDTP
+136 KKRPKDTP

-152 DNIHASWYLDK
+152 DSIHASWHLDK
-163 MGFAELYGKHTG
+163 MGFAELYGKYTG

-185 NAVWSEHEDLD
+185 NAVWSGHEDLD

-201 LYNTVTNTQGNAA
+201 LYNTCTNAQGEANPPSHIDRE
-214 MPDDAYTNQYRH
+214 MVYGG
-226 SSFGFKASINP
+226 GFAGMNP

-259 GIASLASGVSLMGIR
+259 GIVSLASGISLMGIR
-274 IAESEPNLMDNT
+274 IAESEPNLMANA
-286 MEGVAWAVDH
+286 MEGIAWAADH
-296 GAKVISMSYGAGY
+296 GAKVISLSYGSEY
-309 NSSIEREFFLACAN
+309 NSSIEREFFQSCIN
-323 QGIVLMAAAGN
+323 QGIVFFASAGN
-334 EGHDKEQYPACYPG
+334 KSRDKEQYPACYPG

-367 GDWVDVWVPGGYYID
+367 GDWVDIWVPGGYYID
-382 HDTVVEDQQLLSTTW
+382 HDTVVKDQQMLSTTW

-445 IQEILQ
+445 IKEILQ

-458 VYVPEAFRLLEND
+458 VYEPEAFRLLEND

-484 EAAGQVEVI
+484 EATSQVEVI
-493 WNAPEQEGV
+493 WKEPEQEGV

-526 SAPDTTGFVGVRA
+526 PAPDTAGFVGIRA

-555 GAPEA
+555 GTPDVN
-560 SNQEQPESASSLR
+560 NQEQPESASSLR

-582 LHLSEGYWHRLEIFD
+582 LHLSEGNWHRLEIFD
-597 VKGHLVME
+597 VKGRLVLE
-605 KEYGAG
+605 KRYEADAV
-611 SISLQGLPS
+611 SLQGLPS
-620 GLYLCRVW
+620 GLYLCRIW

>member
-1 MKQYFLLAI
+1 MR
-10 GFILGFSVLHAQEP
+10 LG
-24 TILPDYQP
+24 D
-32 DAFYLKFKAGTLNL
+32 
-46 PKGDSR
+46 
-52 HVPVSALFPTA
+52 
-63 TKGKLQKYGLRA
+63 
-75 EAFCLRLNNNPALQ
+75 NPALQ

-123 YRAAACPSDGFPR
+123 YRAAACPSDGFSR
-136 KNNPKDTP
+136 KKRPKDTP

-163 MGFAELYGKHTG
+163 MGFAELYGKYTG

-185 NAVWSEHEDLD
+185 NAVWSGHEDLD

-201 LYNTVTNTQGNAA
+201 LYNTCTNAQGEANPPSHIDRE
-214 MPDDAYTNQYRH
+214 MVYGG
-226 SSFGFKASINP
+226 GFAGMNP

-259 GIASLASGVSLMGIR
+259 GIVSLASGISLMGIR
-274 IAESEPNLMDNT
+274 IAESEPNLMANA
-286 MEGVAWAVDH
+286 MEGIAWAADH
-296 GAKVISMSYGAGY
+296 GAKVISLSYGSEY
-309 NSSIEREFFLACAN
+309 NSSIEREFFQSCIN
-323 QGIVLMAAAGN
+323 QGIVFFASAGN
-334 EGHDKEQYPACYPG
+334 KSRDKEQYPACYPG

-367 GDWVDVWVPGGYYID
+367 GDWVDIWVPGGYCID
-382 HDTVVEDQQLLSTTW
+382 HDTVAEDQQVLSTTW
-397 CVSQWLDDK
+397 CVSQWLHDK
-406 PSFSGKYYDMMAGTS
+406 PSFSGQYYDMMAGTS

-445 IQEILQ
+445 IKEILQ

-471 GLRQVRDLQAGRD
+471 RLRQVRDLQAGRD

-493 WNAPEQEGV
+493 WKTPEQEGV

-526 SAPDTTGFVGVRA
+526 SASDTTGFVGVRA

-560 SNQEQPESASSLR
+560 SNQEQPESASSLK

-582 LHLSEGYWHRLEIFD
+582 LHLSEGNWHRLEIFD
-597 VKGHLVME
+597 VKGRLVME

-611 SISLQGLPS
+611 TVSLQGLPS
-620 GLYLCRVW
+620 RLYLCRIW